1 MYLKENYLGY
11 RRLKIKL
18 SEEFASTESRGS
30 LVFKR
35 DGKKAEGNRYFLSHL
50 ECTV

>member
-1 MYLKENYLGY
+1 MCLEENYLGY

-35 DGKKAEGNRYFLSHL
+35 EGKMERRIDTFK
-50 ECTV
+50 VI